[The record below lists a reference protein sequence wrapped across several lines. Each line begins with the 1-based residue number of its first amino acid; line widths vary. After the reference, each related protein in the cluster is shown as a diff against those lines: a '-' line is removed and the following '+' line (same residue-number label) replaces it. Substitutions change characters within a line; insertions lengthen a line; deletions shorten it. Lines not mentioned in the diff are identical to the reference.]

1 MPKYR
6 VVHNNHYSFQ
16 TAVNSGSFE
25 ARLRPIDS
33 QFQQVD
39 FSQFVLRP
47 LACQQIVR
55 HDEFGN
61 HVNHFEVSQSLQS
74 FKLSAI
80 HTVTTFSRAKINLNQ
95 SQPGEQVARGKVDSD
110 ELRKYQAK
118 AIDGNSYTST
128 DQTLLD
134 YTLASFVT
142 DRPILDA
149 AHHLMRRIYEDFE
162 YDPGATDVTTT
173 AIQAF
178 KLRRGVCQDFSHIAI
193 ACLHSLG
200 LPVRYV
206 SGYLDTQ
213 SVSPRGSQIT
223 PSNTSH
229 AWFSVYD
236 PQLGWVDFDP
246 TNDCMPDK
254 KYITLAYGRDYDDIA
269 PLSGQVDSAGRNQLD
284 VRVELTIIP

>member
-6 VVHNNHYSFQ
+6 VIHNNHYSFQ

-25 ARLRPIDS
+25 ARLKPIDS
-33 QFQQVD
+33 QFQQVS

-47 LACQQIVR
+47 LASQQTIR
-55 HDEFGN
+55 QDEFGN
-61 HVNHFEVSQSLQS
+61 QVNHFEVCQSLQS

-80 HTVTTFSRAKINLNQ
+80 HTVSTVSRPIINLNQ
-95 SQPGEQVARGKVDSD
+95 SQPWEQVACRSVDIA
-110 ELRKYQAK
+110 EVRKYQAK
-118 AIDGNSYTST
+118 TTDRNSYTSPNK
-128 DQTLLD
+128 TLLD
-134 YTLASFVT
+134 YILRSFVPG
-142 DRPILDA
+142 RPILDA
-149 AHHLMRRIYEDFE
+149 THHLMQRIYHDFR
-162 YDPGATDVTTT
+162 YDPSATNVTTK
-173 AIQAF
+173 AIDAF
-178 KLRRGVCQDFSHIAI
+178 QLKRGVCQDFSHIAI

-213 SVSPRGSQIT
+213 SALPSSFQIA
-223 PSNTSH
+223 PANTSH

-246 TNDCMPDK
+246 TNDCMPGE

-269 PLSGQVDSAGRNQLD
+269 PLSGKVDSGGGNQLD
-284 VRVELTIIP
+284 VRVELTTMS